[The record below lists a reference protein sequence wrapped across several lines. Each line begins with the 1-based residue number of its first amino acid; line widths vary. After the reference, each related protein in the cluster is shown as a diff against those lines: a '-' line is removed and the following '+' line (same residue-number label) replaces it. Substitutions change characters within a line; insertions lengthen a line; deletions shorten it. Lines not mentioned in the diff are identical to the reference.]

1 MLDLIIQCALFSCIT
16 GNARDV
22 AVDDVN
28 GYIYW
33 IKDNTIYRNDI
44 DGSKQILVKTFS
56 GKLY

>member
-1 MLDLIIQCALFSCIT
+1 MLDIIMLFICII

-33 IKDNTIYRNDI
+33 CKDKNLYRNDM
-44 DGSKQILVKTFS
+44 DGSNQILVKTFW
-56 GKLY
+56 GKG